1 MALKDISRNS
11 TVHMKLY
18 TDTVILSTQQS
29 LQVIREA
36 ILKPPIVYTTS
47 GDVVMSLQNTE
58 DTPVGTGVLLEPE
71 FTEEC
76 VEEQVEYEEDFFGD
90 SEPPVKRK
98 KSSYSFP
105 ISEAS
110 AQAIYNKCGS
120 LV

>member
-1 MALKDISRNS
+1 
-11 TVHMKLY
+11 
-18 TDTVILSTQQS
+18 
-29 LQVIREA
+29 
-36 ILKPPIVYTTS
+36 
-47 GDVVMSLQNTE
+47 MSLHNTE
-58 DTPVGTGVLLEPE
+58 DRPVGTGVLLEPE

-105 ISEAS
+105 ISVAS

-120 LV
+120 LVSPVDGDLNIYPAPVKFEDHITLAIEEVRSELN